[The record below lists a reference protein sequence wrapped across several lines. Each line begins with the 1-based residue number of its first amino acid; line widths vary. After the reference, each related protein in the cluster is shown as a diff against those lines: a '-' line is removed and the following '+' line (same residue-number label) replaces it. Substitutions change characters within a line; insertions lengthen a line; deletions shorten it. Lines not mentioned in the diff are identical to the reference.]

1 MKTVRFVMA
10 LHNHQP
16 VGNFHEVFEKAC
28 AKAYRPF
35 LDIADRF
42 PEIRMVLHYSGP
54 LFEWLQHHDRELIER
69 LKNGA
74 AGNRFELLGGGFSEP
89 ILTMV
94 NDRDLSGQID
104 LFRRSLRNRCGVE
117 TRGIWL
123 PERVWEP
130 RLASALPDAGVEYT
144 VVDDFHFRCAG
155 LRAEDL
161 RGYYLTEDRG
171 RLLRVFSGSE
181 FLRYAIPF
189 QDPDKTIEYL
199 REIASEDGRNVVV
212 YADDGEKFGL
222 WPETHKHVY
231 EKGWLARFFEVLYEN
246 RDWIRFDTFADV
258 VDQVPPCGRIYLPE
272 ASYREMTEWALP
284 TNVLE
289 NLEDLLVALD
299 DARLKERT
307 RPFMRGGFWRNFK
320 TKYVEA
326 NQMYARMMEV
336 SRLLAERSGAR
347 DAPRAR
353 RELYRGQ
360 CNCAYWH
367 GVFGGLYMPFLR
379 FEVYRRLLAAEKLL
393 QRKAARPGREIED
406 FDFDGRPEVK
416 LHNAKLAAYLKPDR
430 GGALYELD
438 DRDGTRN
445 LTAVMTRR
453 PEAYHRRL
461 VEAARAMRERP
472 GDENAVASIHE
483 RVRWKEPGLEN
494 LLYYDARTRD
504 SLMDRFL
511 PANVLPD
518 ELKTGHA
525 PKWGDFVGAAYDL
538 DAPRSKAARV
548 TLRRR
553 GIAGP
558 PGGAVPVLLSKRV
571 SLNAHAALQVRYAV
585 GLPEGAPDET
595 LFAVEMNLGL
605 MAGDA
610 PDRNYF
616 TETRK
621 NLGNLSTMLQLK
633 GESALG
639 LVDEWLGVEVW
650 LRARPHADFLTYPVE
665 TVNDSEGG
673 FERVYQ
679 GSAVLVAWP
688 LAAPPGA
695 EDVFDLIVEVRRR

>member
-1 MKTVRFVMA
+1 MKTVRFVMV

-16 VGNFHEVFEKAC
+16 VGNFDDVFEKAC

-35 LDIADRF
+35 LDVADRF
-42 PEIRMVLHYSGP
+42 PELRMVLHYSGS
-54 LFEWLQHHDRELIER
+54 LFEWLQRHDRDLIER
-69 LKNGA
+69 VRDGA
-74 AGNRFELLGGGFSEP
+74 IRNRFELLGGGFSEP
-89 ILTMV
+89 ILTMLTDEDV
-94 NDRDLSGQID
+94 AGQID
-104 LFRRSLRNRCGVE
+104 LFRRALRNRCGVE

-130 RLASALPDAGVEYT
+130 RLASALADAGVEYT

-155 LRAEDL
+155 LRPAEL

-171 RLLRVFSGSE
+171 RLFRVFSGSE

-189 QDPDKTIEYL
+189 QDPEKTIEYL
-199 REIASEDGRNVVV
+199 RGCASEDGRNVVV
-212 YADDGEKFGL
+212 YADDGEKLGL
-222 WPETHKHVY
+222 WPETYEHVY
-231 EKGWLARFFEVLYEN
+231 ENKWLVRFFEALREN
-246 RDWIRFDTFADV
+246 RDWIRFDTFAEV
-258 VDQVPPCGRIYLPE
+258 VDRIPPRGKVYLPE
-272 ASYREMTEWALP
+272 AAYREMTEWVLP
-284 TNVLE
+284 TEVQRDF
-289 NLEDLLVALD
+289 EDALVALD
-299 DARLKERT
+299 EARLKERV

-320 TKYVEA
+320 AKYAEA
-326 NQMYARMMEV
+326 NRMYARMMEV
-336 SRLLAERSGAR
+336 SRLLVERRGAR
-347 DAPRAR
+347 DAQQAR

-360 CNCAYWH
+360 CNCPYWH

-379 FEVYRRLLAAEKLL
+379 FEAYHHLLQAEKLL
-393 QRKAARPGREIED
+393 QRKGARPGRDIAD

-416 LHNAKLAAYLKPDR
+416 LHNANLAAYLKPDR

-438 DRDGTRN
+438 DRERSFN

-461 VEAARAMRERP
+461 LNAVREMRNRP
-472 GDENAVASIHE
+472 RDENSVASIHD

-494 LLYYDARTRD
+494 LLCYDAHTRD

-511 PANVLPD
+511 AANVLPE

-525 PKWGDFVGAAYDL
+525 PEWGDFVGAPYEL
-538 DAPRSKAARV
+538 DAPRSKAARI

-553 GIAGP
+553 GVAGP
-558 PGGAVPVLLSKRV
+558 PAAPVPVLLSKRV
-571 SLNAHAALQVRYAV
+571 SLNAHAGLQVRYAV

-616 TETRK
+616 TETRR
-621 NLGNLSTMLQLK
+621 NLGNFSTLLHLK
-633 GESALG
+633 GEPALG

-679 GSAVLVAWP
+679 GSAVIVAWP
-688 LAAPPGA
+688 LAAPSGA